1 MQPRLRRSA
10 TESVV
15 AGVCGGLSEYFNI
28 DPVIVRLI
36 FVVVTLT
43 SGLGLPAYLIL
54 WMVMPRAQ
62 PGGAQP
68 PLGRRARRIG
78 LAAEETGQPAV
89 ASFARADRQEP
100 VEHPGQ
106 TAPASAVDEAPGKGG
121 EPLTGQPRATEGL
134 ADHSGEPEPVVET
147 PAAPARGARRGHTL
161 GLILIGI
168 GGLVMLDQFG
178 IDTSFLFPVLLI
190 VAGAILL
197 HRQR

>member
-10 TESVV
+10 TGSVV
-15 AGVCGGLSEYFNI
+15 AGVCGGLAEYFNI

-54 WMVMPRAQ
+54 WVVMPGAQ
-62 PGGAQP
+62 PGGTQP
-68 PLGRRARRIG
+68 PSGRRARRIG
-78 LAAEETGQPAV
+78 RVTEETGQPV
-89 ASFARADRQEP
+89 PTYFACVDRQEP
-100 VEHPGQ
+100 LEQSGQ
-106 TAPASAVDEAPGKGG
+106 AAYGSAVDVQEASGKGG
-121 EPLTGQPRATEGL
+121 EPFTAQPRATEGP
-134 ADHSGEPEPVVET
+134 AGHGAEPVVQT
-147 PAAPARGARRGHTL
+147 PAAPARGARRGRTL

-178 IDTSFLFPVLLI
+178 IDTSFLFPALLI

-197 HRQR
+197 QRQR